1 MAHTCNP
8 STWKAEMFTALV
20 GIVNLEEQGGHKT
33 EVDLK
38 VSCNSQA
45 LFRALDN
52 LYSEG

>member
-1 MAHTCNP
+1 MRAHSNP

-38 VSCNSQA
+38 S
-45 LFRALDN
+45 RAIVK
-52 LYSEG
+52 LYSEH